1 MSSKMIVIGFSTL
14 VFLTFSHLALAQ
26 ANLSTPPAWVKNNIW
41 YKVGVEGENCRDI
54 EQLTQLDKQ
63 RIENILQR
71 SPALRSGEY
80 TPFLLDEKRKL
91 FGYSKT
97 VNGRS
102 AIVVL
107 NAGDTDYDV
116 SLKGMHGWKYRDLLN
131 QRGYHRSIREKE
143 MTLNVKR
150 HGAVVLVDNS

>member
-1 MSSKMIVIGFSTL
+1 MNSRTFVNGLST
-14 VFLTFSHLALAQ
+14 FLFLAFSHFSVAQ
-26 ANLSTPPAWVKNNIW
+26 ANLTAPPTWVKSNIW
-41 YKVGVEGENCRDI
+41 YKVGVEGKNCRDI
-54 EQLTQLDKQ
+54 EQLAPADKQ
-63 RIENILQR
+63 QIQEILQR
-71 SPALRSGEY
+71 SKALQSGDY
-80 TPFLLDEKRKL
+80 TPFLLDEQRKL

-143 MTLNVKR
+143 MTLSVKR
-150 HGAVVLVDNS
+150 YGAVVLVDNS